1 MGDNKPNKDIK
12 DYEQGLAKIVNDFIQ
27 ETKVSYEQPIE
38 IEIINNIGFQIDSYK
53 KHTGVSKGFI
63 AKKLGVSRQRLDAIC
78 KADNVTLE
86 ILVKLKILLGCQFD
100 ELFNYK
106 VK

>member
-1 MGDNKPNKDIK
+1 MGDKDIK

-27 ETKVSYEQPIE
+27 ETKVNYEQPIE
-38 IEIINNIGFQIDSYK
+38 IEITNNIGLQLDDYK
-53 KHTGVSKGFI
+53 KRTGVSKGLI

-78 KADNVTLE
+78 RANNITLE
-86 ILVKLKILLGCQFD
+86 ILIKLIILLGCQFD
-100 ELFNYK
+100 DLFDYK